1 MDQIILLAGGL
12 MLGCFHALEAD
23 HIVTVSLL
31 ILDKGS
37 LSNSLKL
44 AVQWGLGHSLT
55 LFILAGFMM
64 SLDSAATAFLGG
76 SAEQMVGAAMIFLG
90 IVVFFQ
96 ELKRSSEIKNTRHNH
111 TGLKGS
117 VLFGMGVLH
126 GTAGSA
132 SIFLLIPVTLTQS
145 VGTVF
150 AYVGLFSIGMVL
162 TMGLYGLFLQKY
174 SLSNILSRYLTKIRY
189 GVAILSVTIG
199 IRLLGI

>member
-1 MDQIILLAGGL
+1 MEQIWFLAGGL
-12 MLGCFHALEAD
+12 ILGCFHALEAD
-23 HIVTVSLL
+23 HMVTVSLL

-37 LSNSLKL
+37 LKKSMKL

-55 LFILAGFMM
+55 LLILAGLMIY
-64 SLDSAATAFLGG
+64 LDSTLKAFIGG

-90 IVVFFQ
+90 MVVFYQ
-96 ELKRSSEIKNTRHNH
+96 EIKKTSGTEQFGHSHARL
-111 TGLKGS
+111 TGS

-145 VGTVF
+145 IGSVL
-150 AYVGLFSIGMVL
+150 AYVSLFSLGMIL
-162 TMGLYGLFLQKY
+162 TMGLYGIFIQKF
-174 SLSNILSRYLTKIRY
+174 SLSNILSKHLIKIRY

-199 IRLLGI
+199 IRLLGS

>member
-90 IVVFFQ
+90 IVVFYQ

-132 SIFLLIPVTLTQS
+132 SIFLLIPVTLTHS
-145 VGTVF
+145 IGTVF

>member
-1 MDQIILLAGGL
+1 MDQIFLLAGGL
-12 MLGCFHALEAD
+12 TLGCFHALEAD

-90 IVVFFQ
+90 IVVFYQ
-96 ELKRSSEIKNTRHNH
+96 ELKHSSEIKNRRHNH
-111 TGLKGS
+111 TGLNGS

-145 VGTVF
+145 TGTVF

>member
-90 IVVFFQ
+90 IGVFYQ

>member
-90 IVVFFQ
+90 IVVFYQ